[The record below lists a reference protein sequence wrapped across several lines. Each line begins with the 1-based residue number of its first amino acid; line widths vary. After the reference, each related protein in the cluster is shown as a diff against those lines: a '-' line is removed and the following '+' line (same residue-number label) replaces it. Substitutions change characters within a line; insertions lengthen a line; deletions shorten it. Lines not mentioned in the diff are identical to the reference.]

1 MYHPQ
6 RDTDRL
12 QIPRTEGEWRLL
24 SIADCGETEVQNF
37 SLSQHQL
44 EERLLGFSRS
54 ESIVSHYEGTEPTF
68 KKQKKEERQKQQ
80 KEKQLH
86 GKSVSEK
93 QKTFEERNRRLD
105 ICGAKAS
112 PQNEQDKKEH

>member
-1 MYHPQ
+1 MAINSGTVSLVRHSAGILKLPKNKLNGMDRKTRKIMRINRMYHPQ
-6 RDTDRL
+6 RDADRL

-68 KKQKKEERQKQQ
+68 KKQKKEERQKQ
-80 KEKQLH
+80 
-86 GKSVSEK
+86 
-93 QKTFEERNRRLD
+93 
-105 ICGAKAS
+105 
-112 PQNEQDKKEH
+112 